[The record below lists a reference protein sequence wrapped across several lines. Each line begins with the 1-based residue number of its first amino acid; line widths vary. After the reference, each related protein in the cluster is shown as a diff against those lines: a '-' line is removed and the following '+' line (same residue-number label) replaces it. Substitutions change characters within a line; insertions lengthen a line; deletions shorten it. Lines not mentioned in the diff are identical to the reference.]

1 MRKRLLP
8 YLIILPGM
16 AFYLLFTIYPV
27 LKQVQISFYHWN
39 IVPGASSPFVGFH
52 NYKKVLSD
60 PVVKT
65 AALNTLLYVVVTVP
79 TQMLLGLGAAYL
91 VMKRLPGQNLWRTL
105 IFIPVVT
112 SWVIVSFLFAYIFNT
127 QGGLVN
133 GLLSSLTGTT
143 VSIHWLQN
151 TWTSF
156 IVIWLLGVW
165 KGVGWSFVMFLAAL
179 TTVSPELMDAARVDG
194 AARLRLWRYVVLPS
208 IRATTV
214 FVLVLLIIGGVQVF
228 ISVYLMTAGGPYNS
242 TQVFL
247 TYIYEEAF
255 QFFNFGYAGA
265 LATVVALGL
274 FVFSIVEIRVLK
286 ARA

>member
-1 MRKRLLP
+1 
-8 YLIILPGM
+8 M
-16 AFYLLFTIYPV
+16 AFYLLFTVYPV
-27 LKQVQISFYHWN
+27 LKQVQISFYHWS
-39 IVPGASSPFVGFH
+39 IVPGAPRPFAGLH
-52 NYKKVLSD
+52 NYQKVFSD
-60 PVVKT
+60 PVVRV

-79 TQMLLGLGAAYL
+79 SQMLLGLGAAYL
-91 VMKRLPGQNLWRTL
+91 VMKRLPAQNLWRTL

-133 GLLSSLTGTT
+133 GLLSSLAGTA
-143 VSIHWLQN
+143 VSVHWLQN
-151 TWTSF
+151 TWTAF
-156 IVIWLLGVW
+156 VVIWLLGIW

-179 TTVSPELMDAARVDG
+179 TTVSPELVDAARVDG
-194 AARLRLWRYVVLPS
+194 AARIRLWWYVVLPL

-228 ISVYLMTAGGPYNS
+228 ISVYLMTSGGPFNS

-255 QFFNFGYAGA
+255 QLFDFGYAAA
-265 LATVVALGL
+265 LATVVAVGL
-274 FVFSIVEIRVLK
+274 FVLSIVEIRVLR